1 MKIISI
7 ILFLLKKKGRDFLI
21 KNSKKEGKKSV
32 AKVANLAPKKGKCP
46 KETVSMGTL

>member
-21 KNSKKEGKKSV
+21 KNSKTKRREKKEKRRGQKGQILPQNKESV
-32 AKVANLAPKKGKCP
+32 L
-46 KETVSMGTL
+46 